1 MASDPG
7 PATSA
12 LQLRIALRG
21 LSPSVW
27 RRVLVPE
34 HLTLGQLH
42 NVIQVVM
49 GWADEHLHT
58 FSIRGRRYGE
68 EHEAC
73 DQDTPLCAAEHNC
86 ESRASLELGW
96 SDAAAGQVRWILA
109 ADAGQANSPG
119 GGKLRRRPRHH
130 TRSSARRAA

>member
-7 PATSA
+7 PAASV

-21 LSPSVW
+21 LSPPVW

-42 NVIQVVM
+42 HVFQVVM

-58 FSIRGRRYGE
+58 DREFCVCDRRLLPMPLGQIQMPYLSWLVPIWATQPVRDRQRLKPDHHLPAFSAL
-68 EHEAC
+68 H
-73 DQDTPLCAAEHNC
+73 
-86 ESRASLELGW
+86 SLLP
-96 SDAAAGQVRWILA
+96 S
-109 ADAGQANSPG
+109 SP
-119 GGKLRRRPRHH
+119 
-130 TRSSARRAA
+130 

>member
-7 PATSA
+7 PAISV

-21 LSPSVW
+21 LSPPVW

-42 NVIQVVM
+42 HVVQVVQVVQVVM

-68 EHEAC
+68 AHAAREGPIVLEDLRDKVDRWLTWLDRRFDRQTVKIGCERWRGRPATKIRPIRYHK
-73 DQDTPLCAAEHNC
+73 PLGYD
-86 ESRASLELGW
+86 ESA
-96 SDAAAGQVRWILA
+96 
-109 ADAGQANSPG
+109 
-119 GGKLRRRPRHH
+119 
-130 TRSSARRAA
+130 

>member
-7 PATSA
+7 PATPV

-21 LSPSVW
+21 LSPPVW

-42 NVIQVVM
+42 HVIQVVM
-49 GWADEHLHT
+49 GWDDEHLLA

-68 EHEAC
+68 GH
-73 DQDTPLCAAEHNC
+73 
-86 ESRASLELGW
+86 
-96 SDAAAGQVRWILA
+96 
-109 ADAGQANSPG
+109 G
-119 GGKLRRRPRHH
+119 GGGGQSRQLVLRVTRRPLQLRRGGAD
-130 TRSSARRAA
+130 TR

>member
-7 PATSA
+7 PAISV

-21 LSPSVW
+21 LSPPVW

-34 HLTLGQLH
+34 HLTPGQLH
-42 NVIQVVM
+42 HVIQVVM

-68 EHEAC
+68 AAPR
-73 DQDTPLCAAEHNC
+73 DTDGAAY
-86 ESRASLELGW
+86 
-96 SDAAAGQVRWILA
+96 AAATSWPA
-109 ADAGQANSPG
+109 APLRG
-119 GGKLRRRPRHH
+119 GMRALP
-130 TRSSARRAA
+130 ARGHWRDREVS

>member
-7 PATSA
+7 PAISV

-21 LSPSVW
+21 LSSPVW

-42 NVIQVVM
+42 HVIQVVM

-58 FSIRGRRYGE
+58 FSIRGRRYGDA
-68 EHEAC
+68 HEGV
-73 DQDTPLCAAEHNC
+73 L
-86 ESRASLELGW
+86 ASTRFFASWWQPAVVLTRP
-96 SDAAAGQVRWILA
+96 S
-109 ADAGQANSPG
+109 
-119 GGKLRRRPRHH
+119 RPR
-130 TRSSARRAA
+130 R